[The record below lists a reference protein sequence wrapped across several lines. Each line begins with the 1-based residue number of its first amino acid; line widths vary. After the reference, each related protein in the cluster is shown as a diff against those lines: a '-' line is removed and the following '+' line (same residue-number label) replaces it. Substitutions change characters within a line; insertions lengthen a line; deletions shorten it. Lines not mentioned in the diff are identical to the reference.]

1 MKSTERER
9 ERERMMISGGIGG
22 KQPSASSS
30 KALTA
35 SGGGTS
41 SWAPTTSL
49 SASGK
54 RIQREMSELNMD
66 PPPDCSAGPKGDNLY
81 HWVATIIGPQ
91 GLLSSTSSTTT
102 TTTTTTTIT
111 IVFVFWGL
119 LCLSVGLCF

>member
-1 MKSTERER
+1 
-9 ERERMMISGGIGG
+9 MISGGIGG

-91 GLLSSTSSTTT
+91 GLLSSTS
-102 TTTTTTTIT
+102 TTTIT
-111 IVFVFWGL
+111 ISIVFVFWGL
-119 LCLSVGLCF
+119 LCLSVGLCFSFKLESFCGFE